1 MENRGIM
8 KFSINKTLLTN
19 LFTDPSPLDRKSQIF
34 FTLHERMFPCKEM
47 FIEFLTTVDDSE
59 RMVCAKYILQRLCF
73 ESNFPPPYILLR
85 DFLDF
90 EKDSLNK
97 SSNDTYIPQD
107 HFFHI
112 VYTYLLGIYLFFY
125 STFVNKELTK
135 EFIRKRDVKSINPA
149 LDAVKDFISYWK
161 YFCLFHD
168 IAYPFERIASI
179 DNPEASDILKKYFSG
194 VNALDRVL
202 SREILV
208 KGITKYLIL
217 WQLLNDNE
225 NNTSF
230 EKTLTLNLSPNIEK
244 FIKYSEHEMKNI
256 HQIIADYGDYKSI
269 DKIHCFEHFKMLTG
283 LISKDEGYITVLFD
297 ALTDRPIAF
306 KITALTYV
314 DYYILQKRNSP
325 VSEVQIIQY
334 LDHEEYLLD
343 YKFYVRY
350 YFKDLD
356 SKVNYM
362 YIDDGGGNQF
372 NYDQYQAIL
381 NELYNISST
390 RKYKSKE
397 VVYFNQITTSSDL
410 SAYIFQCYQ
419 TLLIY
424 FNRICSPTKSVES
437 HSTGLQTK
445 NNERI
450 LQKYFHDYFESSYKK
465 IIIKYIFSEE
475 LTKDILLQKY
485 RLLNEDEIKKIVNRI
500 IDGTF
505 DKEKIKKNVRD
516 IKHDL
521 SSTLLNNLRDQS
533 ALHSTIIEFIVSCNK
548 CIFKRKDFEFKDIFC
563 LNDKCVNFEN
573 LEEILK
579 KDSKVEKTLNDEW
592 KYIAKN
598 GGKDSSEIEKNN
610 LITGFIKLYKS
621 KNYLYDH
628 GIYGAVL
635 FLLCFRF
642 YNKTI
647 IGLFKNSDKK
657 ECDRE
662 KSDKEKCDKKYIFRN
677 IIKTLCWNIE
687 SSKYQ
692 EKLTNNYEHIIPAVF
707 KSVLYHN
714 LYLDE
719 LSGFFNEGN
728 DSDKWAYS
736 FQKDAAI
743 YFGMMVDALQVWNRN
758 KYYLHSDTDWWP
770 PFSSDSYDIYI
781 NGNQIVLRIED
792 NNNDIKKIIDKFI
805 GEKESYLKGFST
817 YIKID
822 IIHNSNK

>member
-1 MENRGIM
+1 M

-59 RMVCAKYILQRLCF
+59 RLACAKYILQRLCF

-85 DFLDF
+85 EFLDF

-97 SSNDTYIPQD
+97 SANDAYIPQD

-125 STFVNKELTK
+125 STSVNKELTK

-168 IAYPFERIASI
+168 IAYPFERISSI
-179 DNPEASDILKKYFSG
+179 ENPKSSDILEKYFSS
-194 VNALDRVL
+194 VNALNHVL
-202 SREILV
+202 SREVLV

-230 EKTLTLNLSPNIEK
+230 ENTLTLNLSPNIETFVK
-244 FIKYSEHEMKNI
+244 NSEHEPKKI
-256 HQIIADYGDYKSI
+256 HQIIEDYGDYKSI

-306 KITALTYV
+306 KITALSYT

-325 VSEVQIIQY
+325 VSDAQIIQY

-356 SKVNYM
+356 SKVDDM
-362 YIDDGGGNQF
+362 YIEDGGGDRF
-372 NYDQYQAIL
+372 NYDQYQSIL

-419 TLLIY
+419 TLLVY
-424 FNRICSPTKSVES
+424 FNRICSPTKSIDS
-437 HSTGLQTK
+437 HSTGLQTR
-445 NNERI
+445 NNKQI
-450 LQKYFHDYFESSYKK
+450 LQKYFDDYFESYYKN
-465 IIIKYIFSEE
+465 IIIKHIFSEE
-475 LTKDILLQKY
+475 LTKDILSQNY
-485 RLLNEDEIKKIVNRI
+485 NLLKEDEIKKIVDRI

-505 DKEKIKKNVRD
+505 EKRRIKKNIEG
-516 IKHDL
+516 IKEDL
-521 SSTLLNNLRDQS
+521 STTLLKNLRDQS

-548 CIFKRKDFEFKDIFC
+548 SIFSKKDCEFKDIFC
-563 LNDKCVNFEN
+563 LIDKCVNFEN
-573 LEEILK
+573 LEEMLR
-579 KDSKVEKTLNDEW
+579 KDSKVEKTLDNEW
-592 KYIAKN
+592 KYIAKK
-598 GGKDSSEIEKNN
+598 GDKKPSEIEKDN
-610 LITGFIKLYKS
+610 LITGFIKEYKS

-628 GIYGAVL
+628 GIYGAVI
-635 FLLCFRF
+635 FLLCFYF
-642 YNKTI
+642 YKKTI
-647 IGLFKNSDKK
+647 IELFENPDKK
-657 ECDRE
+657 ECD
-662 KSDKEKCDKKYIFRN
+662 FRS

-692 EKLTNNYEHIIPAVF
+692 EKLNNNYEHIIPAVF

-714 LYLDE
+714 LYLNE
-719 LSGFFNEGN
+719 LSDFFGKKNT
-728 DSDKWAYS
+728 SDKWAYS
-736 FQKDAAI
+736 FQKDAAT

-758 KYYLHSDTDWWP
+758 KYYLHSDMDWWP
-770 PFSSDSYDIYI
+770 SFSSDSYDINI

-805 GEKESYLKGFST
+805 DEKESYLKGFST

-822 IIHNSNK
+822 IIHNGSK